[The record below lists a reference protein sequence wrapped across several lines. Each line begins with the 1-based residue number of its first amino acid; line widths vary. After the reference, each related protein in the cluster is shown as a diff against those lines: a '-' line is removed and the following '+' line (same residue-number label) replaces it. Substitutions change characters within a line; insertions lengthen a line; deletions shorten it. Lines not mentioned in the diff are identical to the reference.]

1 MVDNILGARRPQL
14 QTQSRRRNLLAAFDA
29 VEPSGNTPPL
39 SPAPFYQPMQQRSP
53 CSSVPST
60 SYENQQSTTKKRPL
74 HQRFDLEP
82 SDDDQVHSTKKRKN
96 PIELL
101 CDDDETT
108 EYQGGK
114 KQRKGNEIQ
123 QQKVNVYFFNFI
135 H

>member
-1 MVDNILGARRPQL
+1 MRDFMVDNILGARRPQL

-82 SDDDQVHSTKKRKN
+82 SDDDQVHSTKKRKIQLN
-96 PIELL
+96 CCAMTMKPPSIKGEKNK
-101 CDDDETT
+101 
-108 EYQGGK
+108 GK
-114 KQRKGNEIQ
+114 ATKSSNK
-123 QQKVNVYFFNFI
+123 K
-135 H
+135 